1 LSLKN
6 RIKDHRRYLEILI
19 SSFVEH
25 EKNLNDLIVKL
36 EKIVEQIS
44 EVTERILEEKEA
56 RKGKNSLVFIKIA
69 DVSREEQKK
78 IREILN

>member
-19 SSFVEH
+19 SSLLEH

-36 EKIVEQIS
+36 EKRIEEIS
-44 EVTERILEEKEA
+44 EVTEKILEEKEA
-56 RKGKNSLVFIKIA
+56 RRN
-69 DVSREEQKK
+69 QKQSCSHK
-78 IREILN
+78 D

>member
-1 LSLKN
+1 MSLKN